1 MTPVG
6 LFKGCVPAIAGTEWK
21 ERGKVVIFN
30 ELPESNLTCRSP
42 RSYKYMVGFPRSSRM
57 SL

>member
-1 MTPVG
+1 MTPMG

-21 ERGKVVIFN
+21 EKGKVVIFN

-42 RSYKYMVGFPRSSRM
+42 RSYKYMVGLPS
-57 SL
+57 